1 MQSPHIQLCLKP
13 AGVKKRQ
20 DKKNISKLIIA
31 NSPQQLLIGMNERE
45 VFQDIL
51 DAFCD
56 FDNLNIAVPL
66 HHTDCNYYTCTQYA
80 AEETLDPVR
89 LESVKY
95 KFKSQAYM
103 HGKGCFAVSVLNPR
117 SDPGTI
123 KHSISA

>member
-1 MQSPHIQLCLKP
+1 MQSRHTQLCLKP
-13 AGVKKRQ
+13 AGVKKEVGQ
-20 DKKNISKLIIA
+20 KKKYKQAHNCKLSSTII
-31 NSPQQLLIGMNERE
+31 MNERE

-95 KFKSQAYM
+95 KFKS
-103 HGKGCFAVSVLNPR
+103 
-117 SDPGTI
+117 
-123 KHSISA
+123 